1 MAWTLAMWPSEH
13 SVRMAA
19 WVLLALTPIV
29 FLFAVWLLWP
39 PPEEP
44 RSSGQT
50 FTIAPHASP
59 SPPPLRVVDADG
71 DILIELSATGTVT
84 RRLRLTQDGVPV
96 ADVRVFIEDFV
107 PMPEAQTVTRS
118 AVTDENGEAVVELS
132 GWMTP

>member
-44 RSSGQT
+44 RSFGQT
-50 FTIAPHASP
+50 FTIAPRPSP
-59 SPPPLRVVDADG
+59 SPLRVVDADG